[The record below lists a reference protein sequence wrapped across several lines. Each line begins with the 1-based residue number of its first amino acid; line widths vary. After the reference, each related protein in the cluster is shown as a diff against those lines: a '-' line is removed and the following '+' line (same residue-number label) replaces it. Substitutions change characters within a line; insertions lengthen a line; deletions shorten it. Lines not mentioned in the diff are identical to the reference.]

1 MRQLI
6 ILLFT
11 AMLTTISQAQDWL
24 DRSLYPFDS
33 HYFELDPG
41 KLHYLDEGQ
50 GEVLLFVHGTPTW
63 SFLYRDL
70 IQDLSQD
77 YRCIAID
84 HLGFGLSDKPVDFP
98 GTPEAHS
105 RNLSTFIQA
114 LDLENITL
122 VVHDF
127 GGPIGLGAGLD
138 NHQRIKR
145 VVLFNSWL
153 WSTQNNPVAMEIDGF
168 LNSEVGEDLYLNQNY
183 SPVVLLKQAFA
194 DTTNLSAA
202 AHQHYI
208 APFPTPATRQSLLR
222 IGRSFVGSSGWY
234 EEQWKKLALLEDKDW
249 LILWGEK
256 DLFLDVSYR
265 NRWSS
270 RLPQAKV
277 ISFDVGHFVQEE
289 ETEAAID
296 AIRAFLKE

>member
-24 DRSLYPFDS
+24 DPSLYPFDS
-33 HYFELDPG
+33 HYLELDAG

-114 LDLENITL
+114 LGLENITL

-127 GGPIGLGAGLD
+127 GGPIGLGAGLE

-168 LNSEVGEDLYLNQNY
+168 LNSEVGKDLYLNQNY

-194 DTTNLSAA
+194 DTTNLSTA

-208 APFPTPATRQSLLR
+208 APFPTPATRQSLLH

-234 EEQWKKLALLEDKDW
+234 EEQWKKLGLLEDKDW

-277 ISFDVGHFVQEE
+277 ISFDAGHFVQEE